1 MIDNSNIRA
10 AFFDVDGTLLRF
22 NTHTVPV
29 SAARSLDQL
38 KGNGI
43 FIFIASGRSANN
55 LQEISDLP
63 YDGVVGLNGTECV
76 LRDGTLVSRHP
87 IPVSAFRR
95 LLEISDEKNIA
106 VSLETPDGTHF
117 VNRITPR
124 VIEEAEMVAHPLPI
138 VTNLMDEFLPDVTT
152 QICLYTDNS
161 TETDI
166 LSRIPVL
173 ASSRW
178 CNVFA
183 DINVSGVDKGSGLIE
198 MMKFY
203 NLDSRTSIAIGDGGN
218 DIPMLRAAGIGVA
231 MGNASESVR
240 NSADYVTERI
250 DNDGVASALK
260 SFELI

>member
-22 NTHTVPV
+22 DTHTVPV

-95 LLEISDEKNIA
+95 LLEISDRKI
-106 VSLETPDGTHF
+106 
-117 VNRITPR
+117 
-124 VIEEAEMVAHPLPI
+124 
-138 VTNLMDEFLPDVTT
+138 
-152 QICLYTDNS
+152 
-161 TETDI
+161 
-166 LSRIPVL
+166 
-173 ASSRW
+173 
-178 CNVFA
+178 
-183 DINVSGVDKGSGLIE
+183 
-198 MMKFY
+198 
-203 NLDSRTSIAIGDGGN
+203 
-218 DIPMLRAAGIGVA
+218 
-231 MGNASESVR
+231 
-240 NSADYVTERI
+240 
-250 DNDGVASALK
+250 
-260 SFELI
+260 